1 MSVQNR
7 PSYPHENI
15 SSLRA
20 LAAHLR
26 IELDELLYVASNVE
40 KFYRPG
46 PPQEKKYGGIRETH
60 DAAPRLKRIHE
71 HIKNRLLKEVE
82 FPGYVQGGVAVSG
95 PPRSYITNAQMHAG
109 KKVLIAE
116 DIASFYPSTSRRI
129 VYLVWLSFFRFTPE
143 VAELLTKLTTL
154 NSQLLQGW
162 KTSGYIANLAFFKIE
177 PMLVEKL
184 RAQGLT
190 YTRYIDDITISS
202 NRALS
207 RAEKSRVISS
217 VYGMLMRLDYD
228 PKRVKQEILTKG
240 RQSMKVM
247 NLSTSSS
254 KASLTKTERRQIRA
268 IVHNLEQRFK
278 HEKKSRSYFTAWR
291 SASGKVARLTI
302 LHPKPGYRLRA
313 KLEAIKPT

>member
-1 MSVQNR
+1 M
-7 PSYPHENI
+7 
-15 SSLRA
+15 
-20 LAAHLR
+20 
-26 IELDELLYVASNVE
+26 
-40 KFYRPG
+40 
-46 PPQEKKYGGIRETH
+46 
-60 DAAPRLKRIHE
+60 
-71 HIKNRLLKEVE
+71 LKEVE
-82 FPGYVQGGVAVSG
+82 FPEYVQGGVAVTG
-95 PPRSYITNAQMHAG
+95 QPRSYITNAQMHAG

-116 DIASFYPSTSRRI
+116 DIASFYPSTSRRV

-177 PMLVEKL
+177 PVLVDKL

-247 NLSTSSS
+247 NLSTSNS
-254 KASLTKTERRQIRA
+254 KASLTKAERRQIRA
-268 IVHNLEQRFK
+268 IVHNLEQRAK
-278 HEKKSRSYFTAWR
+278 DDKESQSYSAAWR
-291 SASGKVARLTI
+291 SASGKVARLTT
-302 LHPKPGYRLRA
+302 LHPKQGYLLRA
-313 KLEAIKPT
+313 KLKAIKPT